1 MMTQIRTPS
10 NKSQYF
16 LPKETFL
23 TVVHYCRQY
32 PIWLSELNA
41 LSDSR
46 HGVDYDSDRIQ
57 SSGSHDQVF
66 DIVAQREKLVTK
78 KDVIE
83 KTAAAVSGGLQ
94 SWLILGVCYGL
105 TYFQLADRGIPCGKD
120 LYYQMR
126 RKFYFELSK
135 RI

>member
-1 MMTQIRTPS
+1 M
-10 NKSQYF
+10 
-16 LPKETFL
+16 
-23 TVVHYCRQY
+23 
-32 PIWLSELNA
+32 
-41 LSDSR
+41 
-46 HGVDYDSDRIQ
+46 
-57 SSGSHDQVF
+57 
-66 DIVAQREKLVTK
+66 AQREKLVTK